1 MMLHITRSRPYILF
15 PFRTYRLDAKLDV
28 TPQEYA
34 IIRAHKLHSFEIFHD
49 PHRDHLI
56 AQAEAARARVR
67 AMPSVWFSKTP
78 ERDTLVAIRESWR
91 ENGYWIRSMLAF
103 RITIGNLISGI
114 SITNRRLTEISK
126 VENVLH
132 QSVDDIE
139 ATVAAALR
147 FQDGYEDV
155 HAPGRDDDENRAVRP
170 NEWPSSW

>member
-34 IIRAHKLHSFEIFHD
+34 VIRAHKLHKFEIFSD
-49 PHRDHLI
+49 PYRDHI
-56 AQAEAARARVR
+56 YARADAARQR
-67 AMPSVWFSKTP
+67 AKALPFLTATP
-78 ERDTLVAIRESWR
+78 EQHISVACETWR
-91 ENGYWIRSMLAF
+91 EVALLFRARFCF

-114 SITNRRLTEISK
+114 SITNRRLIEISK
-126 VENVLH
+126 VEHVLH
-132 QSVDDIE
+132 ESVDDIA

-147 FQDGYEDV
+147 YQDRYEDV
-155 HAPGRDDDENRAVRP
+155 HAPGQNENEAPAVSP